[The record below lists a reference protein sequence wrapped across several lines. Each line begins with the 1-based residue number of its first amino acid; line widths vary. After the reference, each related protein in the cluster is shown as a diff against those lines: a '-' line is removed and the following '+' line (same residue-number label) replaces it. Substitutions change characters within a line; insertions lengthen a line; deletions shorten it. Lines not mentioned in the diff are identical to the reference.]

1 MARLPETAEKIAKQL
16 NTSLRDFDQLEQF
29 GLYESGNRVTDQ
41 PEILFARLDMKD
53 VAKKEAE
60 LEEAMI
66 KAAAEHEAE
75 EANAEAERELVLNK
89 SINNRE

>member
-1 MARLPETAEKIAKQL
+1 M
-16 NTSLRDFDQLEQF
+16 
-29 GLYESGNRVTDQ
+29 TDE

-66 KAAAEHEAE
+66 KAAAKDMKPE
-75 EANAEAERELVLNK
+75 EANAEAEKAEQEAIDIEPK
-89 SINNRE
+89 AEIDI

>member
-1 MARLPETAEKIAKQL
+1 M
-16 NTSLRDFDQLEQF
+16 
-29 GLYESGNRVTDQ
+29 TDQ

-66 KAAAEHEAE
+66 KAAAEHEAQ
-75 EANAEAERELVLNK
+75 EANAEGRK
-89 SINNRE
+89 SRAGSH